1 VVPSGTISDDIA
13 TKGWRLEAGGWRLE
27 AGGWRLEAGGWRLE
41 AGGHVALER
50 ARDLIPT
57 QRRFGGGDTS
67 LQRA

>member
-1 VVPSGTISDDIA
+1 VVPSETISDDIA
-13 TKGWRLEAGGWRLE
+13 TK
-27 AGGWRLEAGGWRLE
+27 GWRLEAGGWRLE